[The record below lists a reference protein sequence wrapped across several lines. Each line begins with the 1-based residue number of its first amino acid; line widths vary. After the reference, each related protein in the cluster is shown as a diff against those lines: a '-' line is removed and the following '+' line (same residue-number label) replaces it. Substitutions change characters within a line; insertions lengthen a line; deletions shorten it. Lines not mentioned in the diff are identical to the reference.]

1 MPLSGMYWPVGFN
14 GLYICKCLESL
25 VRRRGSK
32 AMIEGIE
39 KLGFPNFFRVELA
52 VLKIIAV
59 LVLLIPQIPVQIK
72 DWAYVGIGLFYLTA
86 FIAHFAHKDPLIINV
101 INIILFG
108 LLIISNI
115 CLRKLT
121 GLI

>member
-1 MPLSGMYWPVGFN
+1 MNVNIKITYWITTIITA
-14 GLYICKCLESL
+14 LYLLWSAYGYL
-25 VRRRGSK
+25 FSK
-32 AMIEGIE
+32 TMIEGIE

-59 LVLLIPQIPVQIK
+59 FILTIPQIPLQIK

-86 FIAHFAHKDPLIINV
+86 LIAHFAHKDPIIINM

-108 LLIISNI
+108 VLIISNI
-115 CLRKLT
+115 YLRKLT
-121 GLI
+121 GII